1 MTNLHFKNS
10 NINTHLQF
18 VIVRVFTDVQLFK
31 IATLCKPLNHFYLFN
46 SLYSRLCHHFSKVVS
61 SNEVASH
68 FLQLFSSRTWLVFH
82 LLLTLTILTLL
93 VSFKCLHSDCSGVT
107 KNQSKDL
114 RKEGRK
120 EGS

>member
-31 IATLCKPLNHFYLFN
+31 IAILCKNLEPPLNHFYLFN
-46 SLYSRLCHHFSKVVS
+46 SLYSRLCHHFSKVAS
-61 SNEVASH
+61 SKEVASH

-93 VSFKCLHSDCSGVT
+93 ASFKCLHSDCSGVT

-114 RKEGRK
+114 L
-120 EGS
+120 